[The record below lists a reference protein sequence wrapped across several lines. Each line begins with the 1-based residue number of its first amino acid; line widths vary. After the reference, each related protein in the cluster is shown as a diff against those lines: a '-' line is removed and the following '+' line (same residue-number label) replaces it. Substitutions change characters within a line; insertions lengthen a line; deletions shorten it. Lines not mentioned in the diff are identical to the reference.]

1 MDEQFEQQVAPRKF
15 MFVLLATFAALA
27 ALLAVIGLY
36 GVLSYLVAE
45 QTREI
50 GIRAALGADRTRV
63 TRDVMAHGL
72 VMTLTGAVLG
82 IGAAL
87 LAVKLVSSLLY
98 GVEPRDPV
106 TLAIAAA
113 LLILVSLIACYVP
126 ARRASRIDPILALRT
141 E

>member
-1 MDEQFEQQVAPRKF
+1 

-72 VMTLTGAVLG
+72 AMTLTGAVLG